1 MLVEI
6 LLFVVGL
13 ILLYFG
19 AEWLVGGSSA
29 IALELGVKPLVV
41 GLTVVA
47 FGTSSPELLVCLT
60 AAIEHT
66 QATDSISIGNILG
79 SNIANIALVLGVS
92 SLIQPVRVTQQAV
105 RREYPLMLAA
115 SFLLVGLTFPDTYLF
130 GADET
135 KLSRIDGAILAAG
148 MVAYLAYSYFSAM
161 FSDDDEEEEPTSIE
175 LDEVEEADDDEYS
188 TAAHLAFVAFGIGG
202 LALGAYLMVESS
214 VAIAKALNVPE
225 LVIGISI
232 VAFGTS
238 LPELATSVVAIMRD
252 ESDIS
257 VGNVIGSNL
266 FNILLV
272 LGSVSL
278 VAPILVQPR
287 VLQFD
292 LWMML
297 GVAIGIW
304 PILVSGKRI
313 NRLEGGLML
322 IVYAGYITLLFLR

>member
-6 LLFVVGL
+6 ALFVVGL
-13 ILLYFG
+13 VLLYFG
-19 AEWLVGGSSA
+19 AESLVGGSSA

-66 QATDSISIGNILG
+66 EATDAISIGNIIG
-79 SNIANIALVLGVS
+79 SNIANIALILGVS
-92 SLIQPVRVTQQAV
+92 SLIRPVRVTKQAV
-105 RREYPLMLAA
+105 RREYPLMLGA
-115 SFLLVGLTFPDTYLF
+115 SFLLVALIVFDT
-130 GADET
+130 GDQI
-135 KLSRIDGAILAAG
+135 LSRIDGAILSAG
-148 MVAYLAYSYFSAM
+148 MIAYLAYCYFSSIFA
-161 FSDDDEEEEPTSIE
+161 DEEDDEEGAAEELEEVDEMADEEYPTWVNVVRVV
-175 LDEVEEADDDEYS
+175 L
-188 TAAHLAFVAFGIGG
+188 GIGG

-214 VAIAKALNVPE
+214 VAIAKAIGVPE

-238 LPELATSVVAIMRD
+238 LPELATSVVAITRD

-272 LGSVSL
+272 LGLVSL
-278 VAPILVQPR
+278 IAPIIVQPR
-287 VLQFD
+287 VLDFD

-304 PILVSGKRI
+304 PILVSGRRI

-322 IVYAGYITLLFLR
+322 LVYAGYIVLLFLR

>member
-1 MLVEI
+1 MVLEVV
-6 LLFVVGL
+6 LFVVGL
-13 ILLYFG
+13 VLLYVG
-19 AEWLVGGSSA
+19 AESLVGGSSA

-60 AAIEHT
+60 AAIKHT
-66 QATDSISIGNILG
+66 SATDAISIGNIIG
-79 SNIANIALVLGVS
+79 SNVANIALILGIS
-92 SLIQPVRVTQQAV
+92 SLIKPVQVTRQAV

-115 SFLLVGLTFPDTYLF
+115 SVLLVGLIVFDSPEYL
-130 GADET
+130 
-135 KLSRIDGAILAAG
+135 LSRIDGALLATGMAG
-148 MVAYLAYSYFSAM
+148 YLLYSYVTSLYR
-161 FSDDDEEEEPTSIE
+161 SDEPDPSE
-175 LDEVEEADDDEYS
+175 APAVEVDEVEEAAEES
-188 TAAHLAFVAFGIGG
+188 HPTWVNALKIIVGIGG
-202 LALGAYLMVESS
+202 LAIGAYLMVESS
-214 VAIAKALNVPE
+214 VAIAEALGVPE

-238 LPELATSVVAIMRD
+238 LPELATSVVAIYHE

-278 VAPILVQPR
+278 VAPIVVDQR

-304 PILVSGKRI
+304 PILVSGR
-313 NRLEGGLML
+313 RVSRWEGVLML
-322 IVYAGYITLLFLR
+322 TVYTGYIVLLFMR